1 MSVSSTIYQNLE
13 RSGQKNVI
21 KETYEEVI
29 AEVKSKVGKRPERPA
44 DLEPGEWTDQA
55 VKVLEEK
62 KLILEKAYEKLYE
75 VTQERDGVARHRGAK
90 LAQLREALDEGARSD
105 KIQQMKVY
113 LKVVDEDL
121 QKKEKKVTDQQKEVD
136 AAQKQVDLATEE
148 LFARKK
154 DVEKLQTH
162 KAEWQKEVHYLT
174 EQKEATE
181 HDELGSATYSQR
193 KREVKIRKKRE

>member
-1 MSVSSTIYQNLE
+1 MNPLNYPLEQLATI
-13 RSGQKNVI
+13 K
-21 KETYEEVI
+21 K
-29 AEVKSKVGKRPERPA
+29 KRF
-44 DLEPGEWTDQA
+44 DQA
-55 VKVLEEK
+55 VKTLEEK

-75 VTQERDGVARHRGAK
+75 VTQERDAVARHRAAK

-136 AAQKQVDLATEE
+136 AAQQQVDLATEE

-162 KAEWQKEVHYLT
+162 KAEWQKEVRYLT

-193 KREVKIRKKRE
+193 KREMKIRKPPE